1 MRTCEKLKPIS
12 DENRI
17 KKFLKDR
24 KLEENS
30 STAVLI
36 QFKPNRQGIQIYR
49 RVFCYAQQIII
60 KDVLRF
66 HFPIIFFPHF
76 FFDHFTTNIH
86 ISLFFL
92 SISVS
97 RSQTGCS
104 ETSQRCFSSDPF
116 LCFSSSSLS
125 FPFPQMQSD
134 RFPTHTHKWVCDSQR
149 RLNTQTD

>member
-12 DENRI
+12 DKNRI

-30 STAVLI
+30 STAIFI

-97 RSQTGCS
+97 RSQTG
-104 ETSQRCFSSDPF
+104 FALKPHSDAFPQTRF
-116 LCFSSSSLS
+116 CASLPRLFHSLS
-125 FPFPQMQSD
+125 
-134 RFPTHTHKWVCDSQR
+134 HKCNPIVSR
-149 RLNTQTD
+149 RTRTNGSAILRGA